1 MSPRAPRRALVCEA
15 AGCRAPAVADLE
27 CWVDGRLVA
36 LRAVCRLHA
45 GDHEMR
51 PAALY
56 LERPRP

>member
-1 MSPRAPRRALVCEA
+1 MSPRAPSRAAVCDA
-15 AGCRAPAVADLE
+15 PHCRAPAVADLE

-36 LRAVCRLHA
+36 LRAVCLLHA
-45 GDHEMR
+45 GDDEMR